1 MFENKYIPAIDAFYS
16 RIIASW
22 YNAGGTSCLGD
33 FRKWLKTL
41 PQLTDDQRYETE
53 FLFRCGKLELEM
65 SAHNFMKN
73 NR

>member
-1 MFENKYIPAIDAFYS
+1 MFENKYIPEMDVHYS

-22 YNAGGTSCLGD
+22 FKVGGSKYLGD

-41 PQLTDDQRYETE
+41 DKLTDDQRREIE
-53 FLFRCGKLELEM
+53 FLFDNGKLELEF
-65 SAHNFMKN
+65 SAKNFIKN